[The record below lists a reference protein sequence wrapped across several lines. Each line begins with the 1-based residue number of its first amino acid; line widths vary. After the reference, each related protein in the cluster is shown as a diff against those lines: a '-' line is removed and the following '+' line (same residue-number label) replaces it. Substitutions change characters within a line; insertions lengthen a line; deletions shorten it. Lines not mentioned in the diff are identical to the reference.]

1 LNAGTSQAGSRVT
14 VVVKGYPRLSETF
27 IAQEL
32 HGLEARGFALDIQ
45 SLRAPYDPATHPI
58 HDEIRA
64 PVAYLPEYLWREPLR
79 VWRGWQRARRL
90 PGYRAARAK
99 FRADW
104 RRDRTPNRIR
114 RFGQACVLAAEL
126 GPQTG
131 LLYAHFLHTPA
142 SVTRYAAAMRG
153 LPFAVS
159 AHAKDIWT
167 TPDWDISE
175 KIADAAWLTTCTQAG
190 ADRLRALAGAD
201 PAADPSKVRLH
212 YHGLDFARFPSSGTP
227 ANSGGP
233 LRIASVGRLVAKKGY
248 DDLLDALARLP
259 DDLDWRLEHI
269 GGGALSADLERQ
281 ARILGI
287 ADRIDWRGRRP
298 QTDVRDLLARADLF
312 VLASKV
318 APDGDRDGLP
328 NVLLEAQSMGVA
340 CVATDAAGIPE
351 LITHGETGVLVPPAD
366 PAALADG
373 ILSLATD
380 PGRRAEIATAGACAV
395 RTRFD
400 MNAGLD
406 AIAGDLRGAA
416 TISAPATTNVAAA

>member
-1 LNAGTSQAGSRVT
+1 MI
-14 VVVKGYPRLSETF
+14 VKGYPRLSETF

-45 SLRAPYDPATHPI
+45 SLRAPYDPTTHPI

-64 PVAYLPEYLWREPLR
+64 PVTYLPEYLWRAPLR
-79 VWRGWQRARRL
+79 VFRGWRRARRL
-90 PGYRAARAK
+90 PGYPAAWVK
-99 FRADW
+99 FQADW
-104 RRDRTPNRIR
+104 RRDRTPNRLR

-126 GPQTG
+126 SPATD

-175 KIADAAWLTTCTQAG
+175 KIADAVWLTTCTRAG
-190 ADRLRALAGAD
+190 AEQLRSLAGD
-201 PAADPSKVRLH
+201 NPARVRLH
-212 YHGLDFARFPSSGTP
+212 YHGLDFARFPTP
-227 ANSGGP
+227 DKSNNMTGP
-233 LRIASVGRLVAKKGY
+233 LLFASVGRLVAKKGY

-269 GGGALSADLERQ
+269 GGGTLSGELRNRATR
-281 ARILGI
+281 LGI
-287 ADRIDWRGRRP
+287 DGRIDWHGRQP
-298 QTDVRDLLARADLF
+298 QSEVRALLARADLF
-312 VLASKV
+312 VLASKI

-351 LITHGETGVLVPPAD
+351 LIIDDETGILVPPAD
-366 PAALADG
+366 PAALANG
-373 ILSLATD
+373 ILALAAD
-380 PGRRAEIATAGACAV
+380 AQRRAEIAAAGARAV
-395 RTRFD
+395 RERFD

-406 AIAGDLRGAA
+406 AIAEDLR
-416 TISAPATTNVAAA
+416 APLPGTKAAAA

>member
-1 LNAGTSQAGSRVT
+1 LQAGSRIAVI
-14 VVVKGYPRLSETF
+14 VKGYPRLSETF

-64 PVAYLPEYLWREPLR
+64 PVTYLPEYLWRAPLR
-79 VWRGWQRARRL
+79 VLRGWRRARRL
-90 PGYRAARAK
+90 PGYPAAWAK

-104 RRDRTPNRIR
+104 RRDRTPNRVR

-126 GPQTG
+126 NPATD

-153 LPFAVS
+153 LPFAIS

-167 TPDWDISE
+167 TPDWDVAE
-175 KIADAAWLTTCTQAG
+175 KISDAAWLTTCTRAG
-190 ADRLRALAGAD
+190 ADRLRACAGD
-201 PAADPSKVRLH
+201 NPERIRLH
-212 YHGLDFARFPSSGTP
+212 YHGLDFARFPAPDKT
-227 ANSGGP
+227 NHITGP
-233 LRIASVGRLVAKKGY
+233 ILIVSVGRLVAKKGY

-269 GGGALSADLERQ
+269 GGGTLSAELHSQ
-281 ARILGI
+281 ATRLGI
-287 ADRIDWRGRRP
+287 ADRITWHGRQP
-298 QTDVRDLLARADLF
+298 QTEVRALLTRGNLF
-312 VLASKV
+312 VLASKI

-351 LITHGETGVLVPPAD
+351 LITDGETGILVPPAD
-366 PAALADG
+366 PAALANG
-373 ILSLATD
+373 IQLLATD
-380 PGRRAEIATAGACAV
+380 PDRRAAIAAAGAKAV
-395 RTRFD
+395 RARFD
-400 MNAGLD
+400 MNTGLD
-406 AIAGDLRGAA
+406 AIAADLR
-416 TISAPATTNVAAA
+416 APRPDTKAAAA

>member
-1 LNAGTSQAGSRVT
+1 MSRETSQAGSRIAVI
-14 VVVKGYPRLSETF
+14 VKGYPRLSETF

-32 HGLEARGFALDIQ
+32 HGLEARGLTLDIQ

-58 HDEIRA
+58 HDEIKA
-64 PVAYLPEYLWREPLR
+64 PVTYLPEYLWREPLR
-79 VWRGWQRARRL
+79 VFRGWRHARRL
-90 PGYRAARAK
+90 PGYAAAWQK

-104 RRDRTPNRIR
+104 RRDRTPNRVR

-126 GPQTG
+126 SPATD

-167 TPDWDISE
+167 TPDWDIAD
-175 KIADAAWLTTCTQAG
+175 KIADAAWLTTCTRAG
-190 ADRLRALAGAD
+190 ADRLRACAGKK
-201 PAADPSKVRLH
+201 PERIRLH
-212 YHGLDFARFPSSGTP
+212 YHGLDFARFPTPDKPAAQSGP
-227 ANSGGP
+227 I
-233 LRIASVGRLVAKKGY
+233 LIASVGRLVAKKGY

-259 DDLDWRLEHI
+259 DDLDWRFEHI
-269 GGGALSADLERQ
+269 GGGTLSAKLQGQ
-281 ARILGI
+281 ADRLGI
-287 ADRIDWRGRRP
+287 DGRIVWHGRQP
-298 QTDVRDLLARADLF
+298 QTDVRALLARADLF
-312 VLASKV
+312 VLASKI

-351 LITHGETGVLVPPAD
+351 LITPGETGILVPPAD
-366 PAALADG
+366 PA
-373 ILSLATD
+373 SLAAGIRTLAED
-380 PGRRAEIATAGACAV
+380 HGRRATVAAAGARNV
-395 RTRFD
+395 RERFD

-406 AIAGDLRGAA
+406 AIAADLRTPHPGARV
-416 TISAPATTNVAAA
+416 VA

>member
-1 LNAGTSQAGSRVT
+1 MNPGELQAGSRIAVI
-14 VVVKGYPRLSETF
+14 VKGYPRLSETF

-32 HGLEARGFALDIQ
+32 HGLEARGFALDIK

-64 PVAYLPEYLWREPLR
+64 PVTYLPEYLWREPLR
-79 VWRGWQRARRL
+79 VLRGWRQARRL
-90 PGYRAARAK
+90 PGYRAARTK

-104 RRDRTPNRIR
+104 RRDRTSNRIR

-126 GPQTG
+126 KPQTD

-175 KIADAAWLTTCTQAG
+175 KITDAAWLTTCTKAG
-190 ADRLRALAGAD
+190 AERLRALAGAD
-201 PAADPSKVRLH
+201 PAKVRLH
-212 YHGLDFARFPSSGTP
+212 YHGLDFARFPTP
-227 ANSGGP
+227 DKNDQTNGAV
-233 LRIASVGRLVAKKGY
+233 LFASVGRLVAKKGY

-259 DDLDWRLEHI
+259 EDLDWRLEHI
-269 GGGALSADLERQ
+269 GGGTLSGELQNQ
-281 ARILGI
+281 AARLGI
-287 ADRIDWRGRRP
+287 DGRIDWHGRQP
-298 QTDVRDLLARADLF
+298 QTEVRALLARADLF
-312 VLASKV
+312 VLASKI

-351 LITHGETGVLVPPAD
+351 LITHDETGILVPPAD
-366 PAALADG
+366 PTALANG
-373 ILSLATD
+373 MQALAAD
-380 PGRRAEIATAGACAV
+380 PQRRAEIARAGAAAV
-395 RTRFD
+395 RARFD

-406 AIAGDLRGAA
+406 AIARDLR
-416 TISAPATTNVAAA
+416 APLTHKNAAAA